1 MNNNLFEQYI
11 IAYCI
16 LYPKYLTKFDLS
28 IISHNNYKEIIK
40 VLKAIQSTKDTDAPL
55 SITATK
61 FQCAETELIDLIEL
75 EAILTIVKND
85 VVHKTPIE
93 VNADMNHIIDYLS
106 TKQRS
111 ANTIV
116 TLRKAIKLVEDG
128 KEMEGILAA
137 KTIKFTGQANLK
149 STYEHMLDSVEE
161 TNIFYTGI
169 ERFDKEIGG
178 LASGNMMSIA
188 GDTGSMKTMV
198 SIWMCISMLRANP
211 KMKCLYFEKEM
222 PVKDV
227 ARRIIA
233 YLTTT
238 TITDLMKEASNPL
251 NMINHSIKEVFEKNP
266 ETRDILDRF
275 VIVPNNH
282 FETVSDMYRYIE
294 IEKADIWCLD
304 FLTQL
309 GSANASDGDFNK
321 FTLTQAANLKNI
333 IIETNTFGIVL
344 NQIKKSSARARSNKI
359 PQMDDIEWSG
369 AISQYSAYI
378 FSTFYPSLYYNDVP
392 KDYFYLIGLKNRHHG
407 VKHIPLHAEPQYCS
421 FNSPSKLEYD
431 MKTKWLEGYNA
442 KKSTE
447 SRY

>member
-1 MNNNLFEQYI
+1 MNNNLFEQYLL
-11 IAYCI
+11 AYSI
-16 LYPKYLTKFDLS
+16 LYPKYLTKFDMS
-28 IISHNNYKEIIK
+28 IISHSNYREIFK
-40 VLKAIQSTKDTDAPL
+40 VLQVIQAEKDNDAPL
-55 SITATK
+55 SITAIK
-61 FQCAETELIDLIEL
+61 FKCAETEAIDLIEL
-75 EAILTIVKND
+75 ESVFSIIKND
-85 VVHKTPIE
+85 VVNKTPIE
-93 VNADMNHIIDYLS
+93 VNADVNHIIEYLS
-106 TKQRS
+106 SKFRRS
-111 ANTIV
+111 LTIG

-149 STYEHMLDSVEE
+149 STYEHMLDSVDE

-169 ERFDKEIGG
+169 ERFDREIGG
-178 LASGNMMSIA
+178 LANGNMMSIA

-198 SIWMCISMLRANP
+198 SIWMCLSMLKANP

-227 ARRIIA
+227 ARRVIA
-233 YLTTT
+233 YLTST
-238 TITDLMKEASNPL
+238 TITDLMKESSNPL
-251 NMINHSIKEVFEKNP
+251 NHINHAIKETLEKNP
-266 ETRDILDRF
+266 DTKDMLERF

-294 IEKADIWCLD
+294 IEKANIWCLD

-309 GSANASDGDFNK
+309 GSTTASDGDFNK

-333 IIETNTFGIVL
+333 IIETDTFGIVL
-344 NQIKKSSARARSNKI
+344 NQIKKSSARARTNKI
-359 PQMDDIEWSG
+359 PTMDDIEWSG

-421 FNSPSKLEYD
+421 FNSPPNMEYD
-431 MKTKWLEGYNA
+431 IKHKWLDGYNA
-442 KKSTE
+442 RKSTE